1 MTDIFSFAST
11 TPRLGLPNLFTA
23 QAQKEFTVNEAFALI
38 DALLHAAV
46 EGEADAPP
54 SDPGEGECWLIGSA
68 PSGDWTG
75 QPGRIAFRQSGNWLF
90 AAPVEGMTVYD
101 RSTGLLVRFRDE
113 WVRGASVAVPTG
125 GEVID
130 FEARASLG
138 ELVANLN
145 ALGILPAS

>member
-38 DALLHAAV
+38 DSLLHAAV

-54 SDPGEGECWLIGSA
+54 SDPGEGECWLVGIG
-68 PSGDWTG
+68 PSGDWAG
-75 QPGRIAFRQSGNWLF
+75 HSGRLACRQSGNWLF
-90 AAPVEGMTVYD
+90 AAPIEGMTVYD
-101 RSTGLLVRFRDE
+101 RSTKQLVRFRDG
-113 WVRGASVAVPTG
+113 WVRGASVAVPAG

-130 FEARASLG
+130 VEARATLG
-138 ELVANLN
+138 ELVANLIS
-145 ALGILPAS
+145 LGILPAS